1 MEASDEFWCFT
12 RITEQNKN
20 IFQMIELSLILKF
33 YPCKQLISNID
44 NLCLQKVNTRK
55 WLGIEENMPM
65 VIGSLFQIIS
75 DCISLE
81 RRKS

>member
-1 MEASDEFWCFT
+1 MS
-12 RITEQNKN
+12 
-20 IFQMIELSLILKF
+20 ELSLILKF
-33 YPCKQLISNID
+33 YLFKQLISNID

-81 RRKS
+81 RRKSKIQKGHLPLWFDSRLEL

>member
-1 MEASDEFWCFT
+1 MS
-12 RITEQNKN
+12 
-20 IFQMIELSLILKF
+20 ELSLILKF
-33 YPCKQLISNID
+33 YLFKQLISNID